1 MGVIAVSAVVCKM
14 QAGLMAGS
22 PFQKGYSVQ
31 ALQVGCAMV
40 GRGELGFMQMLKA
53 YELGLVSTN
62 SYIGTI
68 WALLLASC
76 FGPLLFRVS
85 MKVFGRPDA
94 LPTSAAAEDVT
105 SKAEKDVDAAEAPLP
120 NLLAQS
126 NAASEAIKRH
136 AAPPASDTVEAL

>member
-1 MGVIAVSAVVCKM
+1 MGTIIAVVCKM

-22 PFQKGYSVQ
+22 PCQKGYAVS
-31 ALQVGCAMV
+31 LQVGCAMV

-85 MKVFGRPDA
+85 MKVFGRPDS
-94 LPTSAAAEDVT
+94 LPTTQSATEANEKVEP
-105 SKAEKDVDAAEAPLP
+105 KAIEEPLP
-120 NLLAQS
+120 NLMQRPVAI
-126 NAASEAIKRH
+126 EAIKK
-136 AAPPASDTVEAL
+136 ANINAVSDDTLEAL

>member
-1 MGVIAVSAVVCKM
+1 MG
-14 QAGLMAGS
+14 MAGS
-22 PFQKGYSVQ
+22 PLQKGYAVQ
-31 ALQVGCAMV
+31 SLQVGCAMV

-53 YELGLVSTN
+53 YELGLVSMN

-94 LPTSAAAEDVT
+94 LP
-105 SKAEKDVDAAEAPLP
+105 
-120 NLLAQS
+120 NLIQRPVAI
-126 NAASEAIKRH
+126 EAIKK
-136 AAPPASDTVEAL
+136 ANANAISDDTLQAL

>member
-1 MGVIAVSAVVCKM
+1 MGAIVCKM

-22 PFQKGYSVQ
+22 PFQKGDSVQ

-53 YELGLVSTN
+53 YELGLVGVN

-76 FGPLLFRVS
+76 LGPLFFRLS

-94 LPTSAAAEDVT
+94 LPLTNDAQKEVD
-105 SKAEKDVDAAEAPLP
+105 EKVVEEPLP

-126 NAASEAIKRH
+126 NVACEAIKKS
-136 AAPPASDTVEAL
+136 AAATPATAEAVEKRCNSF

>member
-1 MGVIAVSAVVCKM
+1 MGLIAVVCKM
-14 QAGLMAGS
+14 QAGLLSAS

-53 YELGLVSTN
+53 YELGLVSMN

-85 MKVFGRPDA
+85 MKVFGRPDE
-94 LPTSAAAEDVT
+94 LPTIQTAEEA
-105 SKAEKDVDAAEAPLP
+105 SEKVQPKTIEEPLP
-120 NLLAQS
+120 NLMQRPVVI
-126 NAASEAIKRH
+126 EAIKK
-136 AAPPASDTVEAL
+136 ANAVSDDTL